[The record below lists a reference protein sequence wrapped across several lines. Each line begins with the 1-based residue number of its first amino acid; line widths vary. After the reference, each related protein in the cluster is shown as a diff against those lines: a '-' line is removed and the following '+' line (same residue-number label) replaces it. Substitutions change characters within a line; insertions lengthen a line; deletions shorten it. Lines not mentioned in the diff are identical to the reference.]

1 MDVSIISSNLISIL
15 AVEVNV
21 AKFLRGNNVILLIT
35 SKAGPFF
42 IFFCHNSMF
51 LRGHASGSGE
61 VNWVKLV

>member
-21 AKFLRGNNVILLIT
+21 AKFLRGNNVILLTT

-42 IFFCHNSMF
+42 YLFFVAIVCF
-51 LRGHASGSGE
+51 
-61 VNWVKLV
+61 

>member
-42 IFFCHNSMF
+42 YFFFVAIVCF
-51 LRGHASGSGE
+51 
-61 VNWVKLV
+61 